1 MSTFNYDHELTFT
14 TVFDSAVITNS
25 EIQDKSQDFIDKVS
39 QEFDK
44 IMVILNIY
52 TGVSVMSSFVEWET
66 RRYKIT
72 VRK

>member
-14 TVFDSAVITNS
+14 TVFDSTVITNS
-25 EIQDKSQDFIDKVS
+25 EIQDKSTDFIDRVN

-52 TGVSVMSSFVEWET
+52 PGVSVMSSFVEWET

-72 VRK
+72 VHK

>member
-1 MSTFNYDHELTFT
+1 MSTFDYDHELTFT

-25 EIQDKSQDFIDKVS
+25 EIKDKSQDFIDKVN
-39 QEFDK
+39 QEFNK

-52 TGVSVMSSFVEWET
+52 NGVNVMSSFVEWDI